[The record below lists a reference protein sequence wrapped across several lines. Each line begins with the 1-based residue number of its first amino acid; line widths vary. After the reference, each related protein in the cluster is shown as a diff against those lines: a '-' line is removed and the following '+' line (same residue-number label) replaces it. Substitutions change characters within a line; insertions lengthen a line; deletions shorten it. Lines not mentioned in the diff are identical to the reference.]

1 MTKRKL
7 RKNADISYTQSPHDD
22 IHTCS
27 KGCSKPGCN
36 RTLRDTIEEQD
47 KQIEA
52 LKRDVLEKTAELR
65 NLKEVVHD
73 LRISAEDDLDSID
86 TAREEIAR
94 LQAEL
99 RKSEEHNEALC
110 ERMQDLNSEVFA
122 ASNIN
127 AKMHMNRVHDLNQMG
142 GQCEEI
148 GRLKAEVER
157 LSQPAVIGG
166 YNLSQYIRMA
176 NSETLEFDN
185 GDIFADMTLPERIKY
200 IVESHARLK
209 AEVER
214 LTAFT
219 TRTIIPNEELQ
230 EQVERM
236 TKAGDAMADEIIS
249 CYRAEGY
256 DPADSETIP
265 KWNAAKEGKQP

>member
-1 MTKRKL
+1 MTKPKLTKHEDDIRRGLRSPNSTPPYGKL
-7 RKNADISYTQSPHDD
+7 RKKAEINHPQSPHDG

-27 KGCSKPGCN
+27 KGCSKPGCT

-65 NLKEVVHD
+65 
-73 LRISAEDDLDSID
+73 
-86 TAREEIAR
+86 
-94 LQAEL
+94 
-99 RKSEEHNEALC
+99 KSEEHNDALC
-110 ERMQDLNSEVFA
+110 ERMQDLNSELFA

-127 AKMHMNRVHDLNQMG
+127 GKLHMKRVHDLNQMG

-148 GRLKAEVER
+148 
-157 LSQPAVIGG
+157 
-166 YNLSQYIRMA
+166 
-176 NSETLEFDN
+176 
-185 GDIFADMTLPERIKY
+185 
-200 IVESHARLK
+200 ARLK

-230 EQVERM
+230 AQVERL
-236 TKAGDAMADEIIS
+236 TKAGDAMASSIQFNEEMAKD
-249 CYRAEGY
+249 YNG
-256 DPADSETIP
+256 PTIVHQSVQR
-265 KWNAAKEGKQP
+265 WNAAKEGKPQP